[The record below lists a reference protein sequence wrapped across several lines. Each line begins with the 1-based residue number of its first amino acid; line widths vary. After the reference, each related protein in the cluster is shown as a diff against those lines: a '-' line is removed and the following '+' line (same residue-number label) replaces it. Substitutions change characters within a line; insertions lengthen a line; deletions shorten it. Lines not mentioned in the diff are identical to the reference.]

1 MTKGESNLV
10 KRISKGPINSRLL
23 KQILHELGNGLAVL
37 SGYRH
42 LLQHE
47 ISLQA
52 QETAPPEPDVWRHR
66 NEQWLSYLHIMHD
79 RETLLHTFLARL
91 RALSLGATYERFC
104 QRFVQVDLV
113 VVLRRVIERLVPLYP
128 DHTLRVHMPIQALF
142 IMCDPFCIELI
153 LEHIMSHTIA
163 AHTASTP
170 IDIRLEPST
179 ASSPMIQEAKIA
191 IHIKRTLPGPN
202 PGKEEMSETWSQVLS
217 QSDREICLAVCREVL
232 QEHGGRIWNEQGGEQ
247 EEIVCL
253 ALPLVE

>member
-1 MTKGESNLV
+1 LV
-10 KRISKGPINSRLL
+10 KRKSKGPINSRLL
-23 KQILHELGNGLAVL
+23 IQIHHELGNGLAVL

-42 LLQHE
+42 LLQRA

-66 NEQWLSYLHIMHD
+66 NEQWLSYLHVMHD
-79 RETLLHTFLARL
+79 RETLLLNFLARI
-91 RALSLGATYERFC
+91 RALSPGATYERFC
-104 QRFVQVDLV
+104 QRFVQADLV
-113 VVLRRVIERLVPLYP
+113 VVLRRIIERLVPLYP

-179 ASSPMIQEAKIA
+179 ASSPMVQEAKIA

-247 EEIVCL
+247 EEIVFL